1 MIETCDISI
10 LQVWPSRLMNARK
23 VQLLHSVY
31 LSCSYIE
38 QLKIVGMVKNSCSVK
53 IMDDNYFFAV

>member
-10 LQVWPSRLMNARK
+10 LQVWPSQLMNARK
-23 VQLLHSVY
+23 ILLLHLVY
-31 LSCSYIE
+31 LSGSYIK